1 LHKAFEVHKLNDE
14 GFRRAKELAE
24 EFDVFLSRLERICH
38 RQEGNLHTSEFSRAV
53 QHLELASFY
62 SKKTIAQDRRFQEGY
77 NELDMLKAQPPV
89 VSDYD
94 SRVHYADS
102 SVVAGSRTAASL
114 DQQIKQV
121 EHHLEELVKRQ
132 QVAGELVELVK
143 RRQAAE
149 ERSR

>member
-1 LHKAFEVHKLNDE
+1 MHKAFEVHKLNDE

-38 RQEGNLHTSEFSRAV
+38 RQEWNLHTSEFSRAV

-77 NELDMLKAQPPV
+77 SELDMLKVQQPPGV
-89 VSDYD
+89 MDD
-94 SRVHYADS
+94 YADM
-102 SVVAGSRTAASL
+102 AGARTAASL

-121 EHHLEELVKRQ
+121 EHRLVELVKRQ
-132 QVAGELVELVK
+132 QDAGE
-143 RRQAAE
+143 RPR
-149 ERSR
+149 